1 MDASSSVELVTEQF
15 KTIWIILNRPI
26 VQQQLLL
33 LLVLVLVAALLST
46 LLERFVEQH
55 IGKRTHDLLKLILRL
70 DFSILALTL
79 GYLTVF
85 ILARQEQKVG
95 LLSDSLRI
103 FWYVLIYQF
112 FVNLLAYR
120 ISRNRSRAYR
130 RRILLPLLL
139 VFVAARLINNFIG
152 GLATIIQFEIA
163 NLFGVS
169 IQIGT
174 LFTAAALLYFFST
187 CAWVVQDVLT
197 RTLSPRSSDP
207 AVVNTVVTIARYSLI
222 GVGILMAA
230 RAIGVDLSTFALIG
244 GGLSIGI
251 GFGLQQIV
259 SNFIAGIVLMFEQS
273 LRPGDLVKIG
283 DELGIVQR
291 LDIRATV
298 VRTYNNV
305 EIIVP
310 NERLLTS
317 ALTTYT
323 KSDRLVRIVLPVVV
337 SYGSDVNQ
345 VRQLLIDGAKTLP
358 LVLTEPAPNVFID
371 GFGRAGI
378 NFRLMVWIDDA
389 LATPSIR
396 SDLHFAV
403 WEVFQANNIKIPI
416 PQRELHLA
424 SDLEQLNGL
433 SGKTS

>member
-1 MDASSSVELVTEQF
+1 MDAPPSVQLVTDQL

-33 LLVLVLVAALLST
+33 LLILVLAAAGIST
-46 LLERFVEQH
+46 LIERRVERRL
-55 IGKRTHDLLKLILRL
+55 GKHGYPWLRLLLRL
-70 DFSILALTL
+70 DFSILALSI
-79 GYLTVF
+79 GYLSVF
-85 ILARQEQKVG
+85 LLAQQDQKVG
-95 LLSDSLRI
+95 LLADSLRI
-103 FWYVLIYQF
+103 FWYVLIYQIV
-112 FVNLLAYR
+112 VNLLAYR
-120 ISRNRSRAYR
+120 ISRTRSRAYR

-139 VFVAARLINNFIG
+139 VFVAGRLINNFIG
-152 GLATIIQFEIA
+152 GLTNITQFEIA
-163 NLFGVS
+163 TLLGVS

-174 LFTAAALLYFFST
+174 LLTAIGLLYAFIT
-187 CAWVVQDVLT
+187 GAWVVQDVLT
-197 RTLSPRSSDP
+197 RTLSPRTNDP

-222 GVGILMAA
+222 SLGVLTAA
-230 RAIGVDLSTFALIG
+230 RAIGLDLTTFALIG

-283 DELGIVQR
+283 DEVGVVER

-310 NERLLTS
+310 NENLLTS

-323 KSDRLVRIVLPVVV
+323 KTDRLVRIVLPVSV
-337 SYGSDVNQ
+337 SYDSDVNE
-345 VRQLLIDGAKTLP
+345 VRKLLIEAAQAVDIILKD
-358 LVLTEPAPNVFID
+358 PAPSVFID
-371 GFGRAGI
+371 NFGASGI
-378 NFRLMVWIDDA
+378 DFRLMVWINDA
-389 LATPSIR
+389 LMTPSIR

-403 WEVFQANNIKIPI
+403 WDIFKAHNIEIPF
-416 PQRELHLA
+416 PQRELHLSTSA
-424 SDLEQLNGL
+424 EQLVNG
-433 SGKTS
+433 TA